1 MPMTRVSDTVLH
13 SADQLRGRLQSI
25 TGERT
30 WRGLTRDVQFAV
42 ALRATRD
49 CTDERLSAYLAE
61 LLEMETPD
69 VDTP

>member
-1 MPMTRVSDTVLH
+1 MPMTRVSDQVLH

-42 ALRATRD
+42 ALRAAQD
-49 CTDERLSAYLAE
+49 STDVQLRVYLAQ
-61 LLEMETPD
+61 LLETETPD
-69 VDTP
+69 DTA